1 MGIIASSH
9 HITTIILFT
18 TIITFTPSDC
28 DVTRYVILIVVIIA
42 VVITFAGFM
51 SGLEN
56 IDKTKANLLHE
67 IDTADNTGV
76 KNEAIKAKNAL
87 VNGGWVTDTSEVA
100 KTCQL

>member
-1 MGIIASSH
+1 M
-9 HITTIILFT
+9 
-18 TIITFTPSDC
+18 TPSDC

-100 KTCQL
+100 KTCQLWMYALIASGSTLVVTLVSKP